1 MKIFS
6 KGDAI
11 RSPEFHKRK
20 ERERWFKITVFFI
33 FLLVFIITP
42 IYLFRM
48 DQFQVKNIELEGNS
62 VTQYE
67 DIATIVSRDLEG
79 SYLFLFPR
87 SNALIYPKNKL
98 KEDILMSIPRIQDI
112 DLKLTNP
119 RTLKIEIKERE
130 PAGIYCL
137 DLKSQ
142 SEGCYFMDNE
152 GYIFS
157 KAPSFSGDVYYLYS
171 SNPPIEDPLGKN
183 YLNSEEFQKLIP
195 FVNTLK
201 EIGIA
206 TRSLLATTN
215 EYYLELPGEGR
226 IIINKE
232 DNLKTVAE
240 NIESFLKDQDITKTT
255 NFLENVSYIDMRFG
269 NKVFYKLKNEL

>member
-1 MKIFS
+1 
-6 KGDAI
+6 
-11 RSPEFHKRK
+11 
-20 ERERWFKITVFFI
+20 
-33 FLLVFIITP
+33 
-42 IYLFRM
+42 
-48 DQFQVKNIELEGNS
+48 
-62 VTQYE
+62 
-67 DIATIVSRDLEG
+67 
-79 SYLFLFPR
+79 
-87 SNALIYPKNKL
+87 
-98 KEDILMSIPRIQDI
+98 MSIPRIQDI

-137 DLKSQ
+137 DLKSPSQ
-142 SEGCYFMDNE
+142 GCYFMDNE

-183 YLNSEEFQKLIP
+183 YLNSEEFQKLMP

-240 NIESFLKDQDITKTT
+240 NIESFLKDQDITKTP

>member
-1 MKIFS
+1 
-6 KGDAI
+6 
-11 RSPEFHKRK
+11 
-20 ERERWFKITVFFI
+20 
-33 FLLVFIITP
+33 
-42 IYLFRM
+42 M

-142 SEGCYFMDNE
+142 SQGCYFMDNE

-183 YLNSEEFQKLIP
+183 YLNSEEFQKLMP

-240 NIESFLKDQDITKTT
+240 NIESFLKDQDITKTP